1 MFIKHHHSIRP
12 TLKTPKTKLNYFFPD
27 TNISRWSHVKM
38 MEDTLKLELRK
49 MEDAILSGHKE
60 DKYMISKFVELK

>member
-1 MFIKHHHSIRP
+1 
-12 TLKTPKTKLNYFFPD
+12 
-27 TNISRWSHVKM
+27 M